1 MVIADIKKTL
11 SWIKR
16 LLLPLLAALALTT
29 YVNAESTYLLKKT
42 TILTKR
48 LGSMLHGNSKLSA
61 VPMKTM
67 PGCEEAGLKIVSS
80 ERLNKD
86 QIGIFKITGDIS
98 FECVES
104 K

>member
-1 MVIADIKKTL
+1 
-11 SWIKR
+11 
-16 LLLPLLAALALTT
+16 
-29 YVNAESTYLLKKT
+29 
-42 TILTKR
+42 
-48 LGSMLHGNSKLSA
+48 MLQGNSQLLV

-67 PGCEEAGLKIVSS
+67 AGCEEAGLKIVSS
-80 ERLNKD
+80 ERLYKD